1 VIIRSVDFT
10 GSVARPGQALPRD
23 LPQIAF
29 SGRSNVGK
37 SSLINVLLRR
47 TRKKLARVSSTPGKT
62 QNLNFFRVNDR
73 FYLVDLP
80 GYGYARAP
88 GDVREAWRRLVEDYF
103 FRGEELRGVVH
114 LVDGRH
120 PPTKL
125 DLEMMGYLE
134 VLALPALVILTKMD
148 KVSRSRRE
156 KTMNV
161 AVEALGV
168 AREQILPFSAKTGE
182 GREAL
187 LAALDQLLTESP
199 REEP

>member
-1 VIIRSVDFT
+1 M
-10 GSVARPGQALPRD
+10 
-23 LPQIAF
+23 
-29 SGRSNVGK
+29 GK